1 MKKLWIICF
10 MTLVGL
16 HLAAQDIV
24 YSTLKDLLAHKGETV
39 AALKI
44 GRRIRFHCLEGP
56 IIKSVPMIIKH
67 CVSI

>member
-24 YSTLKDLLAHKGETV
+24 YSTLKDLLAHKGDTV
-39 AALKI
+39 AALNITKLLVEK
-44 GRRIRFHCLEGP
+44 GGVLG
-56 IIKSVPMIIKH
+56 VA
-67 CVSI
+67 